1 MLVTVGQFGATTD
14 KSANLEAATA
24 LIEQAAA
31 QGSQL
36 IVLPENAMYSNSDV
50 TADIVSETEP
60 LDGPFATTIR
70 ALAKKHGIAVVAGM
84 TEAPAGGSGMAEGQ
98 TGGPGATE
106 ASAGGFGKPSNT
118 VIAVDSGGDLVG
130 VYRKVHLY
138 DAFGYRESD
147 RVQAHKPE
155 PLIFTLGDLTFGV
168 MTCYDLR
175 FPEMARFLVDA
186 GAEALVVPAAWV
198 AGPAKEDHWITLAR
212 ARAIENTAYVI
223 ACGQTGPT
231 CTGHSAVVDPMG
243 QIAASAGE
251 APGVASAVIG
261 AERVKTVRA
270 KNPSLTNRRFEVVPA

>member
-60 LDGPFATTIR
+60 LDGRFATTIG

-84 TEAPAGGSGMAEGQ
+84 TEAPAGGSGVTERE
-98 TGGPGATE
+98 TGG
-106 ASAGGFGKPSNT
+106 SGKPSNT
-118 VIAVDSGGDLVG
+118 VIAVNSGGDLVG

-186 GAEALVVPAAWV
+186 GAEVLVVPAAWV

-231 CTGHSAVVDPMG
+231 CTGHSCVVDPMG

-251 APGVASAVIG
+251 APGVASAVIE

-270 KNPSLTNRRFEVVPA
+270 KNPSLTNRRFDVVPA

>member
-14 KSANLEAATA
+14 KPANLEAATA

-60 LDGPFATTIR
+60 LDGPFATTIG

-84 TEAPAGGSGMAEGQ
+84 TEAPTGGS
-98 TGGPGATE
+98 
-106 ASAGGFGKPSNT
+106 GKPSNT

-223 ACGQTGPT
+223 ACGQTGSNY
-231 CTGHSAVVDPMG
+231 TGHSSVVDPMG